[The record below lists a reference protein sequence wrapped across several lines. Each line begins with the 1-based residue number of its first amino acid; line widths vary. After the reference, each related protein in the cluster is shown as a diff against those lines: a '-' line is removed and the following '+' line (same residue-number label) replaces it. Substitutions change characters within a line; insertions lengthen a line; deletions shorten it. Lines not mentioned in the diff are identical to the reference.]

1 MGEVDIPY
9 PVPPLVTR
17 TSAEELDPS
26 LASSRTSSF
35 DHPLHLRVGPTLL
48 YLNDMTISTLL
59 ALSLTSVIIGRL
71 SKLSPHYRKGLL
83 LGYQERMHNYR
94 IWDGNKVIITHD
106 VIFPIISR
114 EDVQNS
120 GDDTFSARIDLSKCH
135 KDRTIWIT
143 SPPIFS
149 LIASKLQPGKCHGAT
164 SSNKEPVVSDV
175 YGRLSPNSLSEDQM
189 NLGGDRMT

>member
-1 MGEVDIPY
+1 
-9 PVPPLVTR
+9 
-17 TSAEELDPS
+17 
-26 LASSRTSSF
+26 
-35 DHPLHLRVGPTLL
+35 
-48 YLNDMTISTLL
+48 MTISTLL